1 MAQSIAWTFPLKKQS
16 LNFRPPM
23 SRPAKNPMLLSEGLP
38 YDIIFDILTRL
49 PVKSLIRFCR
59 VSKSW
64 YSTITSPI
72 FITKHLDRAN
82 SLSNTNNNNN
92 GYLLFTAKKYRDRSC
107 EEWTKFVYNTDRTLT
122 QISKVEIPY
131 TDDLRHIFYVWKTKN

>member
-1 MAQSIAWTFPLKKQS
+1 M
-16 LNFRPPM
+16 NFRPPM
-23 SRPAKNPMLLSEGLP
+23 SRPATNLMLLSEHLP
-38 YDIIFDILTRL
+38 HDIMFDILTRL

-82 SLSNTNNNNN
+82 SLSNTNNNKN
-92 GYLLFTAKKYRDRSC
+92 GYLLSTVQKNKDRSSC
-107 EEWTKFVYNTDRTLT
+107 EEWTKLVYNSDRTLT
-122 QISKVEIPY
+122 QISRVEIPY
-131 TDDLRHIFYVWKTKN
+131 TDDLRHILYVWKTKN